1 MEIPMQFYLFVGA
14 VMFFAGI
21 YGFITRRNLLA
32 ILISLEL
39 ILNAVN
45 INFVVFNRYLYP
57 DALEGYF
64 FTLFTK
70 PRFDEVLTRPGKKDI
85 KNGIL
90 DIRTSAPYADVPSD
104 RAYAEQA
111 QRSDGRIDRDPGHDG
126 DNARGLLR
134 RVPIF
139 HNAENRRSLR

>member
-64 FTLFTK
+64 FALFTIGVAAGETAVAIAIIINIYRNLK
-70 PRFDEVLTRPGKKDI
+70 NI
-85 KNGIL
+85 K
-90 DIRTSAPYADVPSD
+90 
-104 RAYAEQA
+104 
-111 QRSDGRIDRDPGHDG
+111 
-126 DNARGLLR
+126 
-134 RVPIF
+134 
-139 HNAENRRSLR
+139 AENLDSMKF